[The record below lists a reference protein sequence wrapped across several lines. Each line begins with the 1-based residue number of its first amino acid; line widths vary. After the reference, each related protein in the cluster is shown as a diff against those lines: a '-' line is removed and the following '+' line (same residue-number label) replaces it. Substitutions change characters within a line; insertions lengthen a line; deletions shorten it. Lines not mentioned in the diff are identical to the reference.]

1 MDASVITLDPNF
13 AKDSERSIL
22 ASSITEGMTIRVPNR
37 GPISIAHVASDH
49 DEILVTNS
57 VYDTDVDAPIAR
69 FPRTQEVSRIF
80 STL

>member
-1 MDASVITLDPNF
+1 MDASVTTLDSTF

-22 ASSITEGMTIRVPNR
+22 ASAITEGMTIRVPNR
-37 GPISIAHVASDH
+37 GPMNIAHVASDH

-69 FPRTQEVSRIF
+69 FPRTDRKSVV
-80 STL
+80 